1 MRSAGSGRAAGV
13 RRFFLI
19 CLAAAVLAT
28 VGGVLF
34 YAIHGGTTVTR
45 AIAYG
50 FWVAAALAFA
60 AMVVSG
66 SRYLARRGLP
76 QVEAWVFVSA
86 AFLLIGIGAVVDV
99 LGSP

>member
-1 MRSAGSGRAAGV
+1 MRSAGSGRTAGV
-13 RRFFLI
+13 RRFFVA
-19 CLAAAVLAT
+19 CLALSVLAT

-50 FWVAAALAFA
+50 FWVAATLTLV

-76 QVEAWVFVSA
+76 PVDGWVFVSA
-86 AFLLIGIGAVVDV
+86 AFLLTGIGIVVDV
-99 LGSP
+99 LGSS